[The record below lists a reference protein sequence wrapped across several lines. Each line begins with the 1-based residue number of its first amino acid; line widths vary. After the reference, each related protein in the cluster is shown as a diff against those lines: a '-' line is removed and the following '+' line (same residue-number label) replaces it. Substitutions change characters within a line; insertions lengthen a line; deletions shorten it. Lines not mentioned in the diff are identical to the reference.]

1 MKLRTKLT
9 LITVVIVVCAVLLS
23 TFLIITFTKKNTQN
37 TIIAAGVKDFD
48 VFYDLF
54 SNTVTYSV
62 LEQDDVLSHSYL
74 RYRFLS
80 IPGNS
85 EFVFQQGDTIISN
98 NTGIDSVKAL
108 TSHNASIIDPSETNF
123 PVQFAF
129 YSAGGQDFLLLS
141 ASVAFAEQAYT
152 LSLAR
157 DITETLDDIDA
168 LGLKCIV
175 AGLAV
180 ILIAALLVLLFVRRA
195 LKPIS
200 ELESGA
206 SEIADGHYESRIIVK
221 GGDEIA
227 TVAEQFN
234 RMAAAI
240 SDKIATLHETAQRQQ
255 TFINDLSHELKTPVA
270 SIMARS
276 ETLLGREITEED
288 RNHSLERIYHQ
299 CAWLERLSGKLT
311 TLVMLQGK
319 IEKKPENVATLLAS
333 VEETVSESLEASGIT
348 LYIDCRMESLVM
360 DFDLMRS
367 ALVNLIDNARKASES
382 GTVINLRAYENIIEV
397 NDQGKGIPPHEIA
410 RIAEP
415 FYMVDRSRSKKS
427 GGSGL
432 GLTLVKRIAE
442 AHGTKLQI
450 SSTIGAGTTC
460 RLMFMPIDV
469 DK

>member
-98 NTGIDSVKAL
+98 NTGIDAVKAL

-195 LKPIS
+195 LKPMS

-442 AHGTKLQI
+442 AHGAKLQI
-450 SSTIGAGTTC
+450 SSAIGAGTTC

>member
-98 NTGIDSVKAL
+98 NTGIDAVKAL

-195 LKPIS
+195 LKPMS

-382 GTVINLRAYENIIEV
+382 GTVIN
-397 NDQGKGIPPHEIA
+397 
-410 RIAEP
+410 
-415 FYMVDRSRSKKS
+415 
-427 GGSGL
+427 
-432 GLTLVKRIAE
+432 
-442 AHGTKLQI
+442 
-450 SSTIGAGTTC
+450 
-460 RLMFMPIDV
+460 
-469 DK
+469 

>member
-98 NTGIDSVKAL
+98 NTGIDAVKAL

-195 LKPIS
+195 LKPMS

-442 AHGTKLQI
+442 AHGAKLQI

>member
-98 NTGIDSVKAL
+98 NTGIDAVKAL

-195 LKPIS
+195 LKPMS

>member
-98 NTGIDSVKAL
+98 NTGIDAVKAL

-195 LKPIS
+195 LKPMS

-240 SDKIATLHETAQRQQ
+240 SDKIATLHEAAQRQQ

>member
-1 MKLRTKLT
+1 M
-9 LITVVIVVCAVLLS
+9 
-23 TFLIITFTKKNTQN
+23 
-37 TIIAAGVKDFD
+37 
-48 VFYDLF
+48 
-54 SNTVTYSV
+54 
-62 LEQDDVLSHSYL
+62 
-74 RYRFLS
+74 
-80 IPGNS
+80 
-85 EFVFQQGDTIISN
+85 FQQGDTIISN
-98 NTGIDSVKAL
+98 NTGIDAVKAL

-180 ILIAALLVLLFVRRA
+180 ILIAALLVLLFGRRA
-195 LKPIS
+195 LKPMS

-311 TLVMLQGK
+311 TLLMLQGK

-382 GTVINLRAYENIIEV
+382 GAVINLRAYENIIEV

>member
-62 LEQDDVLSHSYL
+62 LEQDDVSSHSYL

-98 NTGIDSVKAL
+98 NTGIDAVKAL

-195 LKPIS
+195 LKPMS

-288 RNHSLERIYHQ
+288 RSHSLERIYHQ

>member
-23 TFLIITFTKKNTQN
+23 TSLIITFTKKNTQN

-98 NTGIDSVKAL
+98 NTGIDAVKAL

-195 LKPIS
+195 LKPMS

-234 RMAAAI
+234 RMA
-240 SDKIATLHETAQRQQ
+240 QRYPIRLLRSMKQR
-255 TFINDLSHELKTPVA
+255 NA
-270 SIMARS
+270 S
-276 ETLLGREITEED
+276 
-288 RNHSLERIYHQ
+288 
-299 CAWLERLSGKLT
+299 RLSLT
-311 TLVMLQGK
+311 
-319 IEKKPENVATLLAS
+319 I
-333 VEETVSESLEASGIT
+333 SLT
-348 LYIDCRMESLVM
+348 
-360 DFDLMRS
+360 
-367 ALVNLIDNARKASES
+367 N
-382 GTVINLRAYENIIEV
+382 
-397 NDQGKGIPPHEIA
+397 
-410 RIAEP
+410 
-415 FYMVDRSRSKKS
+415 
-427 GGSGL
+427 
-432 GLTLVKRIAE
+432 
-442 AHGTKLQI
+442 
-450 SSTIGAGTTC
+450 
-460 RLMFMPIDV
+460 
-469 DK
+469 